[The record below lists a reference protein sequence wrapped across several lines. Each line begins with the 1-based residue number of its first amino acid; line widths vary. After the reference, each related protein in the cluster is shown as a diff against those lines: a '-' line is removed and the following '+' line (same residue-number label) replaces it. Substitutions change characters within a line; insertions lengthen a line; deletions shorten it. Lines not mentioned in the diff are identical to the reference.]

1 MTDPPVISNSG
12 SPLSTSATLLERA
25 RARDRAAWERLVDLY
40 EPLILYWCR
49 QSEIGPADSADIKQE
64 VFLAV
69 AGHIG
74 AFRLEEPGHTFRGW
88 LRAITRNKIRDHL
101 GRAPPNYAQTG
112 GSDAYRDLLN
122 VEAADPPGGSEA
134 ELAGEL
140 GVLYRRALE
149 LIVTEF
155 EEVTWKAFWRVVVDG
170 QPPGGVARDLAIS
183 RNAVYLAKAR
193 VLQRLRDEFKD
204 LIQ

>member
-12 SPLSTSATLLERA
+12 SNLATSASLLERA
-25 RARDRAAWERLVDLY
+25 RAHEPAAWERLVALY

-49 QSEIGPADSADIKQE
+49 QANLAPADAADVKQE

-69 AGHIG
+69 TGHIAG
-74 AFRLEEPGHTFRGW
+74 FRLEGPGHTFRGW
-88 LRAITRNKIRDHL
+88 LRTITGNKIRDHWGKAL
-101 GRAPPNYAQTG
+101 PNYARTG
-112 GSDAYRDLLN
+112 GSDAYEELLTVQSPHPRD
-122 VEAADPPGGSEA
+122 GSGR
-134 ELAGEL
+134 ELTDEVGL
-140 GVLYRRALE
+140 LYRRALE
-149 LIVTEF
+149 LLVMEF

-170 QPPGGVARDLAIS
+170 QPPGGVAEDLGIS

-193 VLQRLRDEFKD
+193 VLQRLRQEFKG